1 MNKLFVGI
9 LMASVLIGI
18 LAVIP
23 ENVIAETWS
32 IETVDSTGDV
42 GELTSMALD
51 SNGYPHISYSD
62 ITNRYLKYAK
72 WTGSAWSNE
81 AVDSGG
87 NVGGGSSI
95 ALDSNGYPHISYYDF
110 TNYDLKYAKWTG
122 REWLSQT
129 VDSANNVGCYSSIV
143 LDSNGHP
150 HISYSSY
157 TLSALKYAKWTGR
170 EWSIETVN
178 SAGYVDKFTSIA
190 LDSKGYPHI
199 SYSDVIN
206 EDLKYAKWTGSAW
219 SIEAVDSD
227 GDVGGSSIALDS
239 NGYPHISY
247 FTSYNSDIKYA
258 KWTGSAWSIKTV
270 DAGIYCW
277 HTSMALDSNGYPH
290 ISYHFND
297 NVPKYAKWTGSAWSI
312 ETVDSTD
319 EVGWHTS
326 MVLDNN
332 DYPHISYL
340 NRTNDYLKYAKL
352 MPKVPTQ
359 PENLKATAGDSYVYL
374 NWDAPSDDGGSPII
388 GYRIYRGKELGGEV
402 LLKEVGDVY
411 IFTDKNVENGRTYY
425 YYVCTVNSVDIGEK
439 SEVVE
444 VTPNPVLT
452 TPSAPQKLTSSPGD
466 CKVTLEWDT
475 PSDDGGSLITGYRIY
490 RGKEPIGE
498 VFVEEVDDRY
508 TFFDENVENNRT
520 YYYYV
525 CAVNSVDIGEKSEV
539 AEVTPNTA
547 LTTPSAPQ
555 KLTSSPGNRKVTLE
569 WDAPSDDGGSLITG
583 YRIYRGKE
591 PIGEVF
597 VEEVVDR
604 YTFSDENVEN
614 DRIYYY
620 YVYAVNSV
628 GRGERSEV
636 VNATPQYKTP
646 PSAPQKLSSS
656 PGNRRVTLEWD
667 APGDDGGTPV
677 TGYKIYRGTTSRG
690 EKTLLTT
697 VGNVLTYTDKNVTNN
712 QTYYYDV
719 SAVNSVGEGIR
730 KSNEV
735 SATPEKKYEWGLIIA
750 LIAAAAGIAGVI
762 INYLISRK
770 RRYGSISATSC
781 PDDAIVFLDGG
792 DKGESPVTFDKTKKG
807 THIVLFSKPGY
818 YDCEKRVVVNADQIT
833 AVHCDLKKM
842 EMKLRLS
849 SEPTEIPADG
859 K

>member
-1 MNKLFVGI
+1 
-9 LMASVLIGI
+9 
-18 LAVIP
+18 
-23 ENVIAETWS
+23 
-32 IETVDSTGDV
+32 
-42 GELTSMALD
+42 
-51 SNGYPHISYSD
+51 
-62 ITNRYLKYAK
+62 
-72 WTGSAWSNE
+72 
-81 AVDSGG
+81 
-87 NVGGGSSI
+87 
-95 ALDSNGYPHISYYDF
+95 
-110 TNYDLKYAKWTG
+110 
-122 REWLSQT
+122 
-129 VDSANNVGCYSSIV
+129 V

-312 ETVDSTD
+312 ETVDSTG

-374 NWDAPSDDGGSPII
+374 NWDAPSDDGGSPIT

-425 YYVCTVNSVDIGEK
+425 YYVCAVNSVDIGEK

-498 VFVEEVDDRY
+498 VFVEEVVDRY
-508 TFFDENVENNRT
+508 TFSDENVENNRI

-525 CAVNSVDIGEKSEV
+525 CAVNSVDIGEK
-539 AEVTPNTA
+539 
-547 LTTPSAPQ
+547 
-555 KLTSSPGNRKVTLE
+555 
-569 WDAPSDDGGSLITG
+569 
-583 YRIYRGKE
+583 
-591 PIGEVF
+591 
-597 VEEVVDR
+597 
-604 YTFSDENVEN
+604 
-614 DRIYYY
+614 
-620 YVYAVNSV
+620 
-628 GRGERSEV
+628 SEV